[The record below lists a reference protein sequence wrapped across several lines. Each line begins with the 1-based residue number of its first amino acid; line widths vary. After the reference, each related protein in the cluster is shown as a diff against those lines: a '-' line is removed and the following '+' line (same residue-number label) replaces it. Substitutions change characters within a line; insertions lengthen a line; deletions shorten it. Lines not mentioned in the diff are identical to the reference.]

1 MEAGRQPLKQLKS
14 SSGALMSLLRL
25 FRVALIVATGFVIGL
40 SFGVAEQSQQAKQ
53 WLEERT
59 G

>member
-1 MEAGRQPLKQLKS
+1 
-14 SSGALMSLLRL
+14 MSVLRI
-25 FRVALIVATGFVIGL
+25 FRVALILATGFAIGL

-53 WLEERT
+53 WLYERT

>member
-1 MEAGRQPLKQLKS
+1 
-14 SSGALMSLLRL
+14 MSLLRI
-25 FRVALIVATGFVIGL
+25 FRVLLIVATGFVIGL

-53 WLEERT
+53 WLQERT